1 MAYHIEV
8 EECIRAYFYV
18 PANLD
23 ARRLHSIL
31 MRMGGGYTAHTG
43 AWGWWRSPAA
53 DEISEHVHVYEVV
66 VDGSPFSDVMAEAQS
81 ALQVLLHDN
90 PKEQCAMAVVNGR
103 RVTVTRK
110 DN

>member
-8 EECIRAYFYV
+8 KKCIRAYFYV

-23 ARRLHSIL
+23 ASRFHSIL

-43 AWGWWRSPAA
+43 AWGWWRSPTA
-53 DEISEHVHVYEVV
+53 DVISEHVHVYEVV
-66 VDGSPFSDVMAEAQS
+66 VSGNPFSGVLADAKS
-81 ALQVLLHDN
+81 AMRVLLHDN

-103 RVTVTRK
+103 CVTLTRK
-110 DN
+110 ED